1 MSSQRILCVD
11 DDLNILAG
19 YQRALRK
26 SFPIETASG
35 GEEALRLIETQGP
48 YSVIVADMQMPGLSG
63 IELLSR
69 VAEQH
74 PDTVRV
80 MLTGN
85 GEQRT
90 AAEAVN
96 HGRIFRFLTKPCTAE
111 TLEET
116 LRASIQQHRLV
127 RAERELLE
135 NTLHGSVRTL
145 TEILS
150 MVDPASFGLG
160 QVLREEVRQ
169 FLESLGRPS
178 YWEYEIAA
186 MLSQIGFVTI
196 PQSVVKRLRD
206 GHGLGAD
213 ERRMIERAPQV
224 GADLLAPIPRLEGVA
239 RAILY
244 QRKNYDGSGF
254 PIDDVAGEDIPL
266 GARILRILL
275 DLHEAESRGL
285 ARGNGLL
292 VLRNREGL
300 YDPRVIEAMAR
311 CFHAP
316 LPAKPSGPVETR
328 LIRLRDLEP
337 GQVLAAQL
345 ETQDGT
351 LLVPAGQKLTPVVI
365 EKIRNFATIA
375 GIREPIAV
383 EV

>member
-11 DDLNILAG
+11 DDPNILAG

-35 GEEALRLIETQGP
+35 GEEALRLFEAQGP
-48 YSVIVADMQMPGLSG
+48 YGVIVADMQMPGLSG
-63 IELLSR
+63 IELLSM
-69 VAEQH
+69 VADRY
-74 PDTVRV
+74 PDTVRL

-96 HGRIFRFLTKPCTAE
+96 QGRIFRFLTKPCAAE
-111 TLEET
+111 TLEEA
-116 LRASIQQHRLV
+116 LRAAIQQHRLV

-135 NTLHGSVRTL
+135 NTLHGSVKTL

-160 QVLREEVRQ
+160 QVLREEVRR

-196 PQSVVKRLRD
+196 PQPVIKRMRE
-206 GHGLGAD
+206 GHGLGGD
-213 ERRMIERAPQV
+213 ERRMIERVPQV

-244 QRKNYDGSGF
+244 QRKNYDGGGF
-254 PIDDVAGEDIPL
+254 PIDDVAGEEIPL
-266 GARILRILL
+266 GARILRVLL

-292 VLRNREGL
+292 LLREREGL
-300 YDPRVIEAMAR
+300 YDPRVLEAMAR

-316 LPAKPSGPVETR
+316 LPTEATGPVETR
-328 LIRLRDLEP
+328 LLRLRDLEP
-337 GQVLAAQL
+337 GQVLATQV

-351 LLVPAGQKLTPVVI
+351 LLVPAGRTLTPVII

-383 EV
+383 ET